1 MKRPLTA
8 LLLSAALLLT
18 ACGQDIPEPPP
29 EEIQVDDSAQIY
41 EEPAPSQRL
50 PESFSLPYDPA
61 VTLDPL
67 TCPDGPHQT
76 IGALLY
82 EGLFA
87 LDESLQPQKVLCADF
102 SCDETKTVWTFRLR
116 DDAIFS
122 DGSQLTATDAAASLN
137 RARETDR
144 YRARLSKVTAITAD
158 ENAVTI
164 TLASPN
170 ASFPALLDIPIVKTT
185 KNNAVPLGTAP
196 YCFADT
202 DDGAML
208 IASPYRQAD
217 LPVDEIQLSPCS
229 GSTALEY
236 QFSSHRIQ
244 MMTADLTAQDAYQ
257 PEGSVQIHDADT
269 TVLQFIGFNT
279 ANPLFASP
287 ELRHALGLG
296 IDRQLL
302 VSAHLAGHG
311 TATQSPV
318 SPAALQYP
326 ETLDIVYSE
335 TAFLDAMTHAG
346 YNSGNAYQVTLLVN
360 GDNPFKVSAAR
371 YIANALSVCDIQ
383 ISVNALPWAEY
394 CSALETGAF
403 DLYYGEARLTADWD
417 LSALVA
423 AGGVLNYGNYAN
435 DGMNFLLAQYAAAE
449 DTADALR
456 MLCRYLQAQAPIL
469 PLCFKATSVL
479 TESGIVE
486 GLSPTAAN
494 PFHSLSG
501 ITVHWAS
508 ND

>member
-1 MKRPLTA
+1 MIA
-8 LLLSAALLLT
+8 LLLSAALILT
-18 ACGQDIPEPPP
+18 ACGQDVPETPP
-29 EEIQVDDSAQIY
+29 EEIEVDDSAQIY
-41 EEPAPSQRL
+41 EEPASTQRL
-50 PESFSLPYDPA
+50 PESFALPYDPA

-116 DDAIFS
+116 DDAFFS
-122 DGSQLTATDAAASLN
+122 DGSQLTAADAAASLN

-144 YRARLSKVTAITAD
+144 YRARLSKVAAITAE

-170 ASFPALLDIPIVKTT
+170 TSFPALLDIPIVKTA
-185 KNNAVPLGTAP
+185 KNDVVPLGTAP

-202 DDGAML
+202 VDGAKL
-208 IASPYRQAD
+208 LPSPYRQSD
-217 LPVDEIQLSPCS
+217 LPVDEITLSPCS
-229 GSTALEY
+229 GSTALQY
-236 QFSSHRIQ
+236 QFSSHQIQ
-244 MMTADLTAQDAYQ
+244 MMSADLTAQNAYQ
-257 PEGSVQIHDADT
+257 PEGSVQIYDADT

-279 ANPLFASP
+279 ANPLFSSP
-287 ELRHALGLG
+287 ELRHAFGLG

-311 TATQSPV
+311 TAAQSPI
-318 SPAALQYP
+318 SPTSPCYP
-326 ETLDIVYSE
+326 ESLDIVYSE
-335 TAFLDAMTHAG
+335 TTFLDAMTNAG
-346 YNSGNAYQVTLLVN
+346 YNSGNTYQAILLVN
-360 GDNPFKVSAAR
+360 GDNLFKVSAAH
-371 YIANALSVCDIQ
+371 YIAKALSVCDIQ

-417 LSALVA
+417 LSALVSTD
-423 AGGVLNYGNYAN
+423 GVLNYGNYAN
-435 DGMNFLLAQYAAAE
+435 GGMDFLLAQYAAADAPA
-449 DTADALR
+449 DTLR

-494 PFHSLSG
+494 PFHALSA
-501 ITVHWAS
+501 ITVHLAS
-508 ND
+508 SG